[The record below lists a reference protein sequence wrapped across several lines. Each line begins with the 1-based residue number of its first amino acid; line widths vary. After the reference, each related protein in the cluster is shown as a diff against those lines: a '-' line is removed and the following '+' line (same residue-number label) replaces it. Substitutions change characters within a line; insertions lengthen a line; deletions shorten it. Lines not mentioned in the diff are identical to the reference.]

1 MTCADVTELLDAFVD
16 AELPPP
22 MLLAVARHA
31 AACPSCD
38 TEVRQ
43 LSALHEAIDR
53 TGRAAAE
60 TLDLSR
66 VWPAVEARIDR
77 VEARRGFA
85 QRLRSAPVWGAALAM
100 AAGALFWMRGT
111 EPDSGHVVA
120 RAAAARPNHAV
131 IERIDSN
138 GPFELRRDRKSG
150 TTLIMVSAAD
160 TTGGVP

>member
-31 AACPSCD
+31 AACTPCD

-43 LSALHEAIDR
+43 LAALHEVVDQAS
-53 TGRAAAE
+53 RAAAE
-60 TLDLSR
+60 RVDLSG
-66 VWPAVEARIDR
+66 VWPAVEGRIERIDT
-77 VEARRGFA
+77 RRAFGR
-85 QRLRSAPVWGAALAM
+85 RLRSAPMWGAALAM
-100 AAGALFWMRGT
+100 AAGALFWLRGT
-111 EPDSGHVVA
+111 EPETARSVA
-120 RAAAARPNHAV
+120 RTATRPNHAV

-160 TTGGVP
+160 TAGGAP